1 MTVPV
6 QTLARSLAGRVAN
19 LPAPDDTIVSA
30 HVPERVAKA
39 AVQAMADGHTHYTDR
54 PGILPLRE
62 YAVRFLK
69 ERFEVEY
76 GAGDVTITCGATEAR
91 FVALKLL
98 VKPGTTIISPDD
110 SPEVRAAGALLGAPV
125 VIEPMDISGDAV
137 VVLSAASD
145 ASTSDR
151 LTQLAETN
159 GWWVIFDTAGTSSTH
174 PAQRETLAPRVISI
188 GSLSSALP
196 GWRVGWMAGS
206 SIAGKLRAYKQSMT
220 ICTTSVSQWAALGI
234 TEGEG

>member
-1 MTVPV
+1 MTNPV
-6 QTLARSLAGRVAN
+6 QTLARPLAARVAN
-19 LPAPDDTIVSA
+19 LPAPDDTVVRA
-30 HVPERVAKA
+30 DVPERVAKA

-98 VKPGTTIISPDD
+98 VKPGTTIICPDGL
-110 SPEVRAAGALLGAPV
+110 PEVHAAGVLLGALV
-125 VIEPMDISGDAV
+125 VSGEAGVSGDAV

-145 ASTSDR
+145 LSTIAR
-151 LTQLAETN
+151 LTQVADSN
-159 GWWVIFDTAGTSSTH
+159 GWWVVFDTSGAASMH
-174 PAQRETLAPRVISI
+174 PAQREALAPRVVSI

-206 SIAGKLRAYKQSMT
+206 SMAGKLRAYKQSMT

>member
-1 MTVPV
+1 MTTPV
-6 QTLARSLAGRVAN
+6 KMLARPLAGRVAN
-19 LPAPDDTIVSA
+19 LPAPDDTVIRA
-30 HVPERVAKA
+30 DVPERVAKA

-76 GAGDVTITCGATEAR
+76 SAGDVTITCGATEAR

-98 VKPGTTIISPDD
+98 VKPGAAIICPDD
-110 SPEVRAAGALLGAPV
+110 LPAVRAVGLLLGAPV
-125 VIEPMDISGDAV
+125 VRDAAGVTGEAV

-145 ASTSDR
+145 PATIAR
-151 LTQLAETN
+151 LTQLADAN
-159 GWWVIFDTAGTSSTH
+159 GWWVVFNTVGSAAVH
-174 PAQRETLAPRVISI
+174 PAQRESLAPRVVSI

-206 SIAGKLRAYKQSMT
+206 SMAGKLRAYKQSMT
-220 ICTTSVSQWAALGI
+220 ICTTSVSQWAALGV